1 MCTLLSQCLAR
12 PLRTL
17 LDCVQEVLMLCTA
30 MTRCEGV
37 GLAVSLG
44 LILAVSRVTGD
55 FGRPC
60 AVGV

>member
-1 MCTLLSQCLAR
+1 
-12 PLRTL
+12 
-17 LDCVQEVLMLCTA
+17 

-44 LILAVSRVTGD
+44 RILAVSRVTGD

-60 AVGV
+60 AVGVSSAESI